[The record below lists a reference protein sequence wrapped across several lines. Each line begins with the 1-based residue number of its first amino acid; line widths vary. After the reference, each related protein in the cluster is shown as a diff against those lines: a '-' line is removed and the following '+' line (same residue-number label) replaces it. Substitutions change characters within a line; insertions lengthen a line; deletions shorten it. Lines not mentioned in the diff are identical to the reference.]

1 MMNLHTYLSKF
12 TLLIFFLFISTF
24 LFAQKT
30 QTLRGTVQ
38 DNFTQKPMQGVA
50 IRIENTTLGAIS
62 DENGNFVINQIPVG
76 RHRIQADFL
85 GYFPYISDPIYINSV
100 KEAVVTIKLE
110 ENTEVAT
117 EEVLISALDRP
128 KKPVN
133 PFSIVSTRSF
143 SVEETQ
149 RYAASVNDPGRMA
162 LSFAGVQVGGDEDEN
177 DIIVRGNSSFGV
189 LWRLEGID
197 IPNPNHF
204 GRPGTSGGGV
214 TVFSAQLLGH
224 SDFSAGAMPAEYGN
238 AISGAFDIHFR
249 KGNMDQ
255 REHRFRLGVL
265 GMDFATEGPI
275 KKGQSSYLVNYRYS
289 TLSVLNQLGFHLVG
303 EFVENDFQDLS
314 FNLAFNSKDG
324 RNFFTVFGLGGLS
337 LEHYLPRPDTADW
350 TQRNHWTDRY
360 RHSNMGAVG
369 ATFTRRLDETSRLK
383 VVVAG
388 MGGFINWFSDT
399 LTHSF
404 DPTRVNTED
413 YQDKRISSTIT
424 YQKRFSPQ
432 TRMKAGVIGSQI
444 FYSFDKN
451 RIPLGTEKFEI
462 LLEGSGATQQLQ
474 TYVQASHRIG
484 KLTLQGGLHLL
495 YLNLN
500 KNRSLEPR
508 LALSYQ
514 ISNRQSLSLAYGKHS
529 QMAPLGVHFVTLPND
544 LGELTTPNMDL
555 DFIKSHHFVLSYD
568 VMLAKNL
575 RVRAEAYLQSLFNV
589 PVEVDPTSTFW
600 MLNNQSGYSEEPLI
614 SEGTGQ
620 NKGIDLTVEK
630 FFAKKFFFLFAG
642 SAISAKYQALD
653 GRTYNSRFN
662 TRFVTSLTAG
672 KEFEFGKGRILQAG
686 FRTLYKG
693 GFRYT
698 PADLEESRRE
708 GRFVPI
714 DSLSFA
720 NQVNP
725 YFRLDGRIS
734 YRFNAKRYAMLI
746 SLDAQNIL
754 NRKNMSGIDFD
765 PNLGE
770 FFFRYQGE
778 IIPVLSFQIDF

>member
-1 MMNLHTYLSKF
+1 MLA
-12 TLLIFFLFISTF
+12 FLFSITLIS
-24 LFAQKT
+24 AQKT
-30 QTLRGTVQ
+30 QTLQGKVQ
-38 DNFTQKPMQGVA
+38 DGFTQKPMEGVA
-50 IRIENTTLGAIS
+50 IRVENTSLGAIS
-62 DENGNFVINQIPVG
+62 DENGNFTIKQIPVG

-85 GYFPYISDPIYINSV
+85 GYFPYISDPIYISSARS
-100 KEAVVTIKLE
+100 AVLTINLE
-110 ENTEVAT
+110 ENTNNTT
-117 EEVLISALDRP
+117 EEVLISAMDRP

-133 PFSIVSTRSF
+133 PFSLVSTRSF

-189 LWRLEGID
+189 LWRLEGLD

-204 GRPGTSGGGV
+204 ARPGTSGGGI

-249 KGNMDQ
+249 KGNMDEQ
-255 REHRFRLGVL
+255 DHRFKLSLL
-265 GMDFATEGPI
+265 GMDISTEGPI
-275 KKGQSSYLVNYRYS
+275 KKGQSSYLINYRYS
-289 TLSVLNQLGFHLVG
+289 TLSLLNQMGFHLVG

-324 RNFFTVFGLGGLS
+324 RNFFTVFGLGGIS

-350 TQRNHWTDRY
+350 QQSNHWTDRN
-360 RHSNMGAVG
+360 RHSDMGAIG
-369 ATFTRRLDETSRLK
+369 ATFTRRLDETSQLK

-388 MGGFINWFSDT
+388 MGGYINWYSDT
-399 LTHSF
+399 LTTKF
-404 DPTRVNTED
+404 DPTRVNEED
-413 YQDKRISSTIT
+413 YKDKRLSATVT
-424 YQKRFSPQ
+424 YQKKFSPQ
-432 TRMKAGVIGSQI
+432 TRLKAGVIGSHI
-444 FYSFDKN
+444 IYSFKKD
-451 RIPLGTEKFEI
+451 RIPRGTSNYEI
-462 LLEGSGATQQLQ
+462 LLEGAGNTQQLQ
-474 TYVQASHRIG
+474 SYVQASHRIN
-484 KLTLQGGLHLL
+484 KLTLQGGVHLL

-500 KNRSLEPR
+500 KSASLEPR

-514 ISNRQSLSLAYGKHS
+514 FNPRQSLSLAYGKHS
-529 QMAPLGVHFVTLPND
+529 QTVPLGVYFVALPNNQGD
-544 LGELTTPNMDL
+544 LTRPNMNLDL
-555 DFIKSHHFVLSYD
+555 IKSHHLVLSYD
-568 VMLAKNL
+568 VMLAKNF
-575 RVRAEAYLQSLFNV
+575 RVRTEAYMQNLLNV
-589 PVEVDPTSTFW
+589 PVELDPASTFW
-600 MLNNQSGYSEEPLI
+600 MLNNQSGFVEEPLV
-614 SEGTGQ
+614 SEGKGQ
-620 NKGIDLTVEK
+620 NYGVDLTVER
-630 FFAKKFFFLFAG
+630 FFAKRFFFLFAG
-642 SAISAKYQALD
+642 SAISATYQALD
-653 GRTYNSRFN
+653 GKTYNSKFN
-662 TRFVTSLTAG
+662 TRYVTSLTAG
-672 KEFEFGKGRILQAG
+672 KEFDFGKGRLLQMG
-686 FRTLYKG
+686 FRAIYKG

-698 PADLEESRRE
+698 PADLEMSKQE

-720 NQVNP
+720 NQVDP
-725 YFRLDGRIS
+725 YFRLDARFA
-734 YRFNAKRYAMLI
+734 YRFNAKKFAMLI

>member
-1 MMNLHTYLSKF
+1 MNLHTYLKKF
-12 TLLIFFLFISTF
+12 GLCLLFLLYLSV

-30 QTLRGTVQ
+30 QSLQGEVR
-38 DNFTQKPMQGVA
+38 DAFTHKPMEGVA

-62 DENGNFVINQIPVG
+62 DEHGNFTINNISVG

-85 GYFPYISDPIYINSV
+85 GYFSYISDPIYISSARGAFLQINM
-100 KEAVVTIKLE
+100 E
-110 ENTEVAT
+110 ENTENAT

-133 PFSIVSTRSF
+133 PFSLVSTRSF

-204 GRPGTSGGGV
+204 ARPGTSGGGI

-224 SDFSAGAMPAEYGN
+224 SDFSAGAMAAEYGN

-249 KGNMDQ
+249 KGNMQERD
-255 REHRFRLGVL
+255 HRFKLSLL
-265 GMDFATEGPI
+265 GMDFSTEGPI

-289 TLSVLNQLGFHLVG
+289 TLSILNQMGFHLVG

-350 TQRNHWTDRY
+350 AQSNHWTDRY
-360 RHSNMGAVG
+360 RHSDMGAVG
-369 ATFTRRLDETSRLK
+369 ATFTRRLDETSQLK

-399 LTHSF
+399 LTRKF
-404 DPTRVNTED
+404 EPTRVNTED
-413 YQDKRISSTIT
+413 YEDKRLSATIT
-424 YQKRFSPQ
+424 YQKKFSPQ
-432 TRMKAGVIGSQI
+432 TRLKAGVIGSQI
-444 FYSFDKN
+444 FYSFQKD
-451 RIPLGTEKFEI
+451 RIPRGTTNKEI
-462 LLEGSGATQQLQ
+462 LLSGAGNTQQLQ
-474 TYVQASHRIG
+474 TYVQVSHRIN
-484 KLTLQGGLHLL
+484 KLTLQGGFHLL
-495 YLNLN
+495 YLTLN
-500 KNRSLEPR
+500 QNASLEPR

-514 ISNRQSLSLAYGKHS
+514 FNPRQSLSLAYGKHS
-529 QMAPLGVHFVTLPND
+529 QTVPLGVYFVTLPNSQ
-544 LGELTTPNMDL
+544 GELSNPNMNL
-555 DFIKSHHFVLSYD
+555 DFIKTHHLVLSYD

-575 RVRAEAYLQSLFNV
+575 RVRAEAYLQNLFNV
-589 PVEVDPTSTFW
+589 PVEMDTASTFW
-600 MLNNQSGYSEEPLI
+600 MLNNQSGFVEEQLI

-620 NKGIDLTVEK
+620 NYGVDLTIEK
-630 FFAKKFFFLFAG
+630 FFAKRFFFLFAG
-642 SAISAKYQALD
+642 SAISATYKALD

-662 TRFVTSLTAG
+662 TGFVTSLTAG
-672 KEFEFGKGRILQAG
+672 KEFDFGKGRLLQMG
-686 FRTLYKG
+686 FRSIYKG

-698 PADLEESRRE
+698 PADLELSRQE
-708 GRFVPI
+708 GRFIPI
-714 DSLSFA
+714 DSLSYA

-725 YFRLDGRIS
+725 YFRLDARFA
-734 YRFNAKRYAMLI
+734 YRFNAKKFAMLI

-754 NRKNMSGIDFD
+754 NRRNMSGIDFD

-778 IIPVLSFQIDF
+778 IIPVLSFQLDF